1 MTRPSSAVLWFS
13 EPRTVPGFTAAKHFA
28 IWLPPRVRSWFYVQQ
43 LLGYA
48 FAILAGSANVR
59 ISWS

>member
-1 MTRPSSAVLWFS
+1 MVQRASHCTGV
-13 EPRTVPGFTAAKHFA
+13 TAAKHFA

>member
-1 MTRPSSAVLWFS
+1 MLWFS
-13 EPRTVPGFTAAKHFA
+13 VSRTVPGFTAAKHDA

-48 FAILAGSANVR
+48 FAILAGSAIVR
-59 ISWS
+59 IARS